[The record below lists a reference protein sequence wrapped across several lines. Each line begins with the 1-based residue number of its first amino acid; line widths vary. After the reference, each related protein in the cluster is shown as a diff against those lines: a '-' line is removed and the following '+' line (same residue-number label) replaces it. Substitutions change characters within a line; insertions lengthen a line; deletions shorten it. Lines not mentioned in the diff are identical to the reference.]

1 MSFFNKF
8 STIPYK
14 FDLQQ
19 NNVAAA
25 VNLLTSAKFLD
36 TFPERSN
43 KCYVDYLVK
52 DGEKPEHISQRVY
65 QRPDYHWI
73 VLMSNKIYNPYYDWP
88 MSSQDLD
95 EYIYIKYPG
104 VAIFYDCVG
113 TEATQFYRNGTNTLL
128 TSFKSHFVVG
138 NTLKQT
144 QGNKVITGKIV
155 EWDPTFRK
163 LVVDE
168 VEGGVFKLSFDTVSS
183 NADGV
188 EFKATPKKIVD
199 YNADSVHHF
208 IDDFNNYLDP
218 YAKINYYEYDDNR
231 IYATKS
237 VFYNNKDGLPNSQST
252 GLTGV
257 NDFILNKYI
266 NGSQNN
272 TVTNRMNEE
281 MENDFKRNVKILR
294 PEYVPP
300 IVKQFEKMFK

>member
-1 MSFFNKF
+1 
-8 STIPYK
+8 
-14 FDLQQ
+14 
-19 NNVAAA
+19 
-25 VNLLTSAKFLD
+25 
-36 TFPERSN
+36 
-43 KCYVDYLVK
+43 
-52 DGEKPEHISQRVY
+52 
-65 QRPDYHWI
+65 
-73 VLMSNKIYNPYYDWP
+73 
-88 MSSQDLD
+88 
-95 EYIYIKYPG
+95 
-104 VAIFYDCVG
+104 
-113 TEATQFYRNGTNTLL
+113 
-128 TSFKSHFVVG
+128 
-138 NTLKQT
+138 
-144 QGNKVITGKIV
+144 
-155 EWDPTFRK
+155 
-163 LVVDE
+163 VDE